1 MKALCV
7 MLGANLGVRPEYI
20 EAVKKLGKSLSEKKI
35 KLVYGGGRLGLMGIL
50 ADTVLQ
56 NGGTVTGVIT
66 NELCENELHFG
77 VTDMHIVES
86 MQERKKLMM
95 QFSDGFM
102 VLPGGIGT
110 LEEMFEVLNAAKLGL
125 HTKPIGLLNSKNYFD
140 KLIEF
145 FDYSI
150 KEDFS
155 KSHIRELIK
164 ISSEPDTLLSLMEKK
179 NNASINNNQPA
190 IF

>member
-20 EAVKKLGKSLSEKKI
+20 EAVKKLGMSLSERKI

-56 NGGTVTGVIT
+56 NGGSITGVIT
-66 NELCENELHFG
+66 NELCEKELHFG
-77 VTDMHIVES
+77 VTDMHVVQS

-125 HTKPIGLLNSKNYFD
+125 HTKPIGLLNSVNYFD

-164 ISSEPDTLLSLMEKK
+164 ISSEPDTLLALMEKK
-179 NNASINNNQPA
+179 NASINNN
-190 IF
+190 